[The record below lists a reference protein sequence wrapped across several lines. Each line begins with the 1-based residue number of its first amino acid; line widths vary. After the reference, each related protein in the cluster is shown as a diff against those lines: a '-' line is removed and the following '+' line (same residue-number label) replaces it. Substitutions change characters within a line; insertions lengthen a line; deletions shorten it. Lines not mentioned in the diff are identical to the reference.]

1 MLAITLV
8 VITLVVD
15 PVLSN
20 VIDGAKVS
28 SLLEDRRAVK
38 IDCAEVCSFLDDPR
52 EGIMDAEVSL
62 LLDIMLTDVAD
73 GKIKEDKCVIFNAT
87 LVNVSDD
94 EDICSAL
101 LDIALVGIT
110 GVAEVSSLLFTTMVE
125 VPMEVTD
132 NTGDSIL
139 PGNVLVDVTDG
150 DEFSSLF
157 NALLVNITD

>member
-1 MLAITLV
+1 MLAIAVV

-20 VIDGAKVS
+20 ITDGAKVS
-28 SLLEDRRAVK
+28 SLLEGRRVVK
-38 IDCAEVCSFLDDPR
+38 IDCPEVCSFLDDAR
-52 EGIMDAEVSL
+52 EDIIDAEVSL
-62 LLDIMLTDVAD
+62 LFDIVLTDVAD

-94 EDICSAL
+94 EDICSL

-132 NTGDSIL
+132 NTGGSVL
-139 PGNVLVDVTDG
+139 PGNVPVDVTDG

>member
-1 MLAITLV
+1 M
-8 VITLVVD
+8 VD
-15 PVLSN
+15 IVLSN
-20 VIDGAKVS
+20 VTDGANVS
-28 SLLEDRRAVK
+28 SLLEGRGVVK
-38 IDCAEVCSFLDDPR
+38 IDCAEVCSFLDDAR
-52 EGIMDAEVSL
+52 EGIMTAEVSL
-62 LLDIMLTDVAD
+62 LLDIVLTDVAD

-94 EDICSAL
+94 EDICSL

-139 PGNVLVDVTDG
+139 PGNVPVDVTDG
-150 DEFSSLF
+150 DEFSSLL